1 MYRKTFARIHL
12 GNLKQNIRNAAGN
25 VPDACGIVAVVKAN
39 AYGHGA
45 VECARAAK
53 QAGACMLA
61 VALAEEAV
69 PLIQENIGLPIII
82 IGRSNHE
89 QLRLAVEL
97 GLQPCVFTPDDIA
110 FLQEASAEQGT
121 KTKVHLKFD
130 TGMCR
135 IGIRSD
141 QELGECI
148 KTLNACD
155 RVGLE
160 GVFTHF
166 ANSDAKNK
174 DHAIGQH
181 EKFLHYIDILR
192 ENGFRPAIH
201 ADNSAGTIDLPQFS
215 HDMVRFGISMYGYY
229 PSDEVDKDAVP
240 LSPVMEVFAEIS
252 HVKTIEPGESV
263 GYGSTF
269 TAQRTTKVATVQIG
283 YGDGYNR
290 LLSNKGKMIVTT
302 DCGSFYAPII
312 GRVCMDQTMIDITDV
327 GGAVQTGDVV
337 TVLGR
342 KDDKLVSADDIAK
355 ICGTISYEV
364 LLDFNERVPRVYS
377 DDNSAGPAGKEQK

>member
-1 MYRKTFARIHL
+1 MYRRTYARIHL
-12 GNLKQNIRNAAGN
+12 GNLKQNIRNAAAN

-69 PLIQENIGLPIII
+69 PLEKIGLPIII

-89 QLRLAVEL
+89 QLRLALRL
-97 GLQPCVFTPDDIA
+97 GLQPCGFTPDDIT
-110 FLQEASAEQGT
+110 FLQELCAEQGGEARI
-121 KTKVHLKFD
+121 HLKFD

-141 QELGECI
+141 SELEKCI
-148 KTLNACD
+148 SALNSCSNVKLA
-155 RVGLE
+155 

-174 DHAIGQH
+174 DHAIRQH
-181 EKFLHYIDILR
+181 KKFLLYIGILR
-192 ENGFRPAIH
+192 ERGFRPAIH

-229 PSDEVDKDAVP
+229 PSEEVDKDAVP
-240 LSPVMEVFAEIS
+240 LRPVMEVFAEVS
-252 HVKTIEPGESV
+252 HIKDIARGESV

-269 TAQRTTKVATVQIG
+269 TAQHTTRVATVQIG

-312 GRVCMDQTMIDITDV
+312 GRVCMDQTMIDVTDV
-327 GGAVQTGDVV
+327 GGVVQAGDLV

-342 KDDKLVSADDIAK
+342 KGDKLISADDIAK
-355 ICGTISYEV
+355 LCGTISYEV
-364 LLDFNERVPRVYS
+364 LLDFNERVPRIYL
-377 DDNSAGPAGKEQK
+377 DDTTGV